1 MAKAQLK
8 LKQVLPFID
17 WGITIRI
24 YDQVSVNGDQWEI
37 VFEGPVY
44 EIPWIYT
51 DRNLIDTYDN
61 DRSEAMCPYVNE
73 KGQACLRITLADE
86 EVIKNERQRNC
97 LCAL

>member
-1 MAKAQLK
+1 MTKTELK

-24 YDQVSVNGDQWEI
+24 YDQVSLNGDQWEI

-44 EIPWIYT
+44 KVPWIYA
-51 DRNLIDTYDN
+51 DRNLIDADDN
-61 DRSEAMCPYVNE
+61 GSSEAICPYVDE

-86 EVIKNERQRNC
+86 KNKI
-97 LCAL
+97 